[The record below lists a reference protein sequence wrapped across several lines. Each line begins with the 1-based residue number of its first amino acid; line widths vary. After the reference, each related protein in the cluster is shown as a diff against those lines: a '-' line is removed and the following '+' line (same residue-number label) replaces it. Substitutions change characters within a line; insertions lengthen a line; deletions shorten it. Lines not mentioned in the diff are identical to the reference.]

1 LGQVVSQSEL
11 ISHRGEWKR
20 RGQVVVSVC
29 GAFDLL
35 HPGHIRLL
43 EQARGLGDVLVVL
56 IEAGRASPPTLV
68 TPPNERAEI
77 LAALAAVDEVTAIDQ
92 SSRQGFLARMR
103 PDIVARGAAT
113 CASDANRLEDAEIEA
128 LGCRVVYIPL
138 EPGYTARNILQR
150 IAELP
155 A

>member
-1 LGQVVSQSEL
+1 
-11 ISHRGEWKR
+11 
-20 RGQVVVSVC
+20 VVVSVR

-56 IEAGRASPPTLV
+56 IEAGRASRPTLV

-113 CASDANRLEDAEIEA
+113 SASDANRLEDAEIEA